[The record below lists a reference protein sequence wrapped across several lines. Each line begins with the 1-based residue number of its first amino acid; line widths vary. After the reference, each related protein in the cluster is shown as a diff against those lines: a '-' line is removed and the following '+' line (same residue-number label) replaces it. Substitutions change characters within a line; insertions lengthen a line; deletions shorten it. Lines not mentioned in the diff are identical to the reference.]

1 MTASEGFVQYTTT
14 TIPVQSAPTAT
25 QGEPL
30 NETSNLYS
38 SPYSSMGAYGN
49 FTSTIG
55 SLQNSVPV
63 ENFHP
68 SSQRNESEFGTRFT
82 SINSY

>member
-1 MTASEGFVQYTTT
+1 VTGNEGSVQYTTT
-14 TIPVQSAPTAT
+14 TIPVQTLPNAVQFS
-25 QGEPL
+25 QV
-30 NETSNLYS
+30 NECSNLYS

-49 FTSTIG
+49 FTSANIG

-63 ENFHP
+63 QGMENFN
-68 SSQRNESEFGTRFT
+68 QLDMNRRFS